1 MLNKIVSFLFIG
13 MVMLIFS
20 GCAQY
25 YVSIPTNNYEKNKS
39 KEVIPVKVIVKQ
51 IDWSIVVNQ
60 PESVV
65 KIYVSDIIA
74 NSEIFKENQNSEE
87 ILYVDIEHK
96 NENGFLEMTGAFLTG
111 ASLYLIPTSASSD
124 VIITIR
130 SSKGVSNIYK
140 GEMIVSQG
148 FAGNSLIDSNKYIK
162 DKPQSL
168 LKNLIKNAFDEYSN
182 IYMNNFNNDEKLK

>member
-1 MLNKIVSFLFIG
+1 MLNKIVIFLFIG
-13 MVMLIFS
+13 MVLLIFS

-60 PESVV
+60 PESEV

-96 NENGFLEMTGAFLTG
+96 NENGSLEMTG

-162 DKPQSL
+162 EEPQSL